1 MTGEVVTQLWQLG
14 PEIVTTVVA
23 QIEQESGSLGEA
35 MAAVRTL
42 QAAFPIAAPLAV
54 RDPAREDHPPEK
66 SRQAGK
72 PRRVG
77 TGEVHW
83 GKCALSA
90 WCAGTG
96 RRFRG

>member
-1 MTGEVVTQLWQLG
+1 VTGEVVTQLWQLG

-54 RDPAREDHPPEK
+54 RDPNALDGSRTVFLGVDLAWADGAKVRTRPDSSCSTRTAR
-66 SRQAGK
+66 S
-72 PRRVG
+72 
-77 TGEVHW
+77 
-83 GKCALSA
+83 
-90 WCAGTG
+90 
-96 RRFRG
+96 